1 MRNIIV
7 VDCKSTGINYIDDIF
22 NRRYTPIVLEL
33 NPGKDED
40 IDEYRQRMELEY
52 EQSYYDFD
60 VICEKDSYEET
71 LETVREFDPLLVL
84 AGSKDGVSLA
94 TRLSYDLELLGNTI
108 ESVESITVWEET
120 QKKLADKNLRHIRS
134 KVIFS
139 VDQAIDFY
147 DSESLKQ
154 VTIRQ
159 LNSEY
164 EKTCF
169 NKLEMI
175 DAIETFFTESDS
187 AIMVKEFIDGEEYIV
202 NTVSCDG
209 VHSITTIWKYN
220 KTRNSDGSFFYDT
233 VESVN
238 DLYIGEAEMIDYAY
252 DVCDALRI
260 QYGPVSGEYMID
272 DDGPVLID
280 IQCCPMSGHLPGKFL
295 DRVSDQHETD
305 SALDS
310 YLKPEFFSEKR
321 KQKYRLREFGAFKMI
336 IAPKD
341 IIAKSAPMNN
351 IGPRLRSFHDSVIDD
366 LLASEK
372 FYPKTKDSNTS
383 CGLIFLSHE
392 DYNILQGDIK
402 FLRSVEKNAFDL
414 VLSEEIDE
422 NYHFNV
428 DIAVKKLKLIIRA
441 TEKYGYGLL
450 ITDQI
455 LSDVN
460 IMQIA
465 LEEVRNI
472 NGEFDFVIIN
482 LNKSFIEKSDY
493 LTIDTLF
500 DVFSYI
506 KVDGFIFIPE
516 TTYRYIPGKRKGIE
530 ALLKAMEMKIEVP
543 PYGIKHGVIASKEK

>member
-159 LNSEY
+159 LNSED
-164 EKTCF
+164 EKVCF

-175 DAIETFFTESDS
+175 DAIETFFAESDC
-187 AIMVKEFIDGEEYIV
+187 ALMVKEFIDGEEYVV
-202 NTVSCDG
+202 NTVSCG
-209 VHSITTIWKYN
+209 GIHRVTTIWKYN
-220 KTRNSDGSFFYDT
+220 KTRNIDGSFFYDT

-272 DDGPVLID
+272 NDGPVLID
-280 IQCCPMSGHLPGKFL
+280 LHCCPMPGHLPGKFL
-295 DRVSDQHETD
+295 DKVSDQHETD

-310 YLKPEFFSEKR
+310 YLRPELFSEKR

-351 IGPRLRSFHDSVIDD
+351 IGPRLKSFHDSIIDD

-372 FYPKTKDSNTS
+372 FYPKTEDSDTS

-428 DIAVKKLKLIIRA
+428 DIAVKKLKLIIGA
-441 TEKYGYGLL
+441 TEKYGHGLL

-460 IMQIA
+460 ILQIA

-482 LNKSFIEKSDY
+482 LNKSFLEKSDY
-493 LTIDTLF
+493 LTINTLF